1 MIIVIGADHGGYQ
14 LKESVVPYLKEL
26 GYDVKDIGT
35 DSEDSVDYPD
45 FAEKVSKLIVEG
57 AADKGILICGTGIGM
72 SIAANKAPGIRAA
85 LITSEYNAEMSA
97 RHNNANV
104 ITLGGRTTT
113 PEMAKR
119 FIKIWLNTEYEGGRH
134 DRRLSKIEKIENI
147 T

>member
-1 MIIVIGADHGGYQ
+1 MIVVIGADHGGYL
-14 LKESVVPYLKEL
+14 LKEAIVPYLKEL

-72 SIAANKAPGIRAA
+72 SIAANKTPGIRAA
-85 LITSEYNAEMSA
+85 LVTSEYNAEMSA

-113 PEMAKR
+113 PDIAKR
-119 FIKIWLNTEYEGGRH
+119 YIHIWLNTEYEGGRH